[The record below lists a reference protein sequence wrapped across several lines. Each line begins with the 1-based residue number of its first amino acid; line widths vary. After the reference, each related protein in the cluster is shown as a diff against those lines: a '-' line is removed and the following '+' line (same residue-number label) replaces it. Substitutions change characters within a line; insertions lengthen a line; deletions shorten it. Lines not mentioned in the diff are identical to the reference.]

1 MNECRKLQPFVID
14 VTAHQQS
21 LSEASG
27 SDSTPSDQE
36 KDATETPTA
45 METDQASTSAA
56 QTTPVHTS
64 NVLLK
69 LPNGKCKSKNS
80 ASPVSQLEVLVH
92 GLIDVIISSDPC
104 LKTPPLWIL
113 VPFNISM

>member
-45 METDQASTSAA
+45 METDQASTSTA

-80 ASPVSQLEVLVH
+80 SILVSHLEVH
-92 GLIDVIISSDPC
+92 GWIDVIISSDPC
-104 LKTPPLWIL
+104 LKTPQLWIF
-113 VPFNISM
+113 VPFHIST